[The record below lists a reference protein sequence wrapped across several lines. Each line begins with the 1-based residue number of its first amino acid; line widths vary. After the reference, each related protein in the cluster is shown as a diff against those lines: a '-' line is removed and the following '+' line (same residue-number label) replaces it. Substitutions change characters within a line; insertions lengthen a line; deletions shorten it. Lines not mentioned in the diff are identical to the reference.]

1 MATVYSMTGYARG
14 EGKVADR
21 RVTIEVKTVNH
32 RYLDLKLHLPREL
45 SSFEPALSELCRGLV
60 ARGRVDVFVGIGLG
74 GGAAAVALNRPL
86 AEGMMAALREL
97 KEAFGVEGEPDLALL
112 AGREGVILID
122 ASGPLGESA
131 WPEFSALAANVLHAL
146 RDMRAREGAAL
157 ARDLDQRIGAIA
169 ANFESAAAH
178 AGEVVEAYR
187 EKLERRVRE
196 LGGDAVGLPADRLA
210 QEVVMFADRSD
221 VTEELVRA
229 RSHLSQFRAAL
240 AADGPKGRKLDFLV
254 QEISREINT
263 LSNKCQSALISG
275 LAVDIK
281 TELEKVREQVQNLE

>member
-60 ARGRVDVFVGIGLG
+60 ARGRVDVFIGIGLG
-74 GGAAAVALNRPL
+74 GGAAAVVLNRPL
-86 AEGMMAALREL
+86 AEGMIAALREL
-97 KEAFGVEGEPDLALL
+97 KETFELKGEPDLALL

-122 ASGPLGESA
+122 ASGPLGETA
-131 WPEFSALAANVLHAL
+131 WPEFSALAAEVFHAL
-146 RDMRAREGAAL
+146 RDMRAKEGAAL
-157 ARDLDQRIGAIA
+157 ARDLQERIGVIA

-178 AGEVVEAYR
+178 TGEVVEAYR
-187 EKLERRVRE
+187 EKLERRIRE
-196 LGGDAVGLPADRLA
+196 LGGDAAGLPADRLA